1 MSGMLAIVHF
11 ALHTYSRAYLETP
24 MPPQLGSASGR
35 TGQVAGV
42 SRLDGQPPP
51 GPRARASKGIGAHR
65 WAWRAVRAPARRH
78 AAAVRCR
85 LTTIK
90 SSF

>member
-1 MSGMLAIVHF
+1 MSGRLAIVPF
-11 ALHTYSRAYLETP
+11 ALHTYSRAYLGTP

-65 WAWRAVRAPARRH
+65 GMGMAGGASSCPPP
-78 AAAVRCR
+78 RCCGA
-85 LTTIK
+85 LPLDNHK
-90 SSF
+90 E